1 METLENFRAWF
12 TPRKRL
18 WTGIGLFALTIVVP
32 AVSPGTSVSW
42 LIGPAGVFSQVVLCL
57 HRAKSAKAMAAS
69 ADLGYCFDLG
79 QSIGDV

>member
-1 METLENFRAWF
+1 MGETLENFRAWF

-42 LIGPAGVFSQVVLCL
+42 LIGPAGVFF
-57 HRAKSAKAMAAS
+57 AGGFMPAS
-69 ADLGYCFDLG
+69 SEKRQGDGG
-79 QSIGDV
+79 QR